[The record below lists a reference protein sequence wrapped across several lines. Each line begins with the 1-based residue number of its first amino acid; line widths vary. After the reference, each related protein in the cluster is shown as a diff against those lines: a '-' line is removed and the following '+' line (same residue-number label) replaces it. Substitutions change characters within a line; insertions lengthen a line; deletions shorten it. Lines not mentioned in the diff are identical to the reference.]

1 MMEQT
6 FIPDAST
13 NKFLQSTNK
22 LGSLSSSCSRGHSNF
37 SATLQATQQFSPL
50 NTSKVTT
57 KFNSPKNNVFSK
69 TKLSTSM
76 VGSQFSLLNK
86 NITVQDSRSHLSS
99 NSNLKLNDQKMSMTM
114 IPAPR
119 QQSMAEKTV
128 KLAAYTQDLKQT
140 QIRSM
145 LNEVSQKRKSENA
158 QQKNAYKKMLEFIK
172 KRAEE
177 ERITPGQKEI

>member
-1 MMEQT
+1 
-6 FIPDAST
+6 
-13 NKFLQSTNK
+13 
-22 LGSLSSSCSRGHSNF
+22 
-37 SATLQATQQFSPL
+37 
-50 NTSKVTT
+50 
-57 KFNSPKNNVFSK
+57 
-69 TKLSTSM
+69 
-76 VGSQFSLLNK
+76 
-86 NITVQDSRSHLSS
+86 
-99 NSNLKLNDQKMSMTM
+99 M

-177 ERITPGQKEI
+177 ERITPG